1 MAGPFCQETPVAGPT
16 ITFDADDLF
25 RDLDIIR
32 RVQIPFVASWAL
44 NQLAP
49 RVRAQHQSQMQS
61 TFENPVPF
69 TTNSVRWGAKGYRP
83 WVRSDKS
90 NLEMGFWIS
99 EDGAKGQAPTY
110 YLYPQV
116 ADDARGGKQVY
127 VTRFTKRLQREGFI
141 QSGQYMAPLIG
152 KSNVI
157 GDLLNGYGNI
167 RPGQYTRI
175 LFALGAMES
184 PLSGYAKKRKASDSI
199 FISPNPRSNRKT
211 GLRPGIYRRKGDNFG
226 MLFKT
231 LPAPP
236 TVTPKYDFYGITTSL
251 AQEYFPQLVQQK
263 MREVMGTR

>member
-1 MAGPFCQETPVAGPT
+1 MSRT
-16 ITFDADDLF
+16 ITFDADDLI

-32 RVQIPFVASWAL
+32 RVQMPFVASWAL
-44 NQLAP
+44 NALAP
-49 RVRAQHQSQMQS
+49 KIRNDLQQTMQT

-69 TTNSVRWGAKGYRP
+69 TTKSVRWGASGYKP

-99 EDGAKGQAPTY
+99 EDGAKGQPPSY

-116 ADDARGGKQVY
+116 NDEGGGGGSKQVY
-127 VTRFTKRLQREGFI
+127 VTRFTKRLRREGFI
-141 QSGQYMAPLIG
+141 DSSEYLAPLKK

-167 RPGQYTRI
+167 TPGQYNRI

-184 PLSGYAKKRKASDSI
+184 PLRGYAKKGRVKDSF
-199 FISPNPRSNRKT
+199 FISPNRRAGKEG
-211 GLRPGIYRRKGDNFG
+211 GLPPGIYRRKSGELG

-231 LPAPP
+231 LPGPP
-236 TVTPKYDFYGITTSL
+236 NVTPKFDFYGKTENL
-251 AQEYFPQLVQQK
+251 ARQYFPELVQQK
-263 MREVMGTR
+263 MREVMGGR